1 MPNEDFPRVWDIEA
15 EKHELYELLTDD
27 SKKISPFH
35 GKNFADVFI
44 YAMTIGFHK
53 KLRLPIKKRMG
64 SVNFSA
70 LKDMEWVIRAIAVSE
85 TGELNILKNKHD
97 IANIAEEYANGG
109 IEYLRKL
116 IYEEEPG
123 EAYKRME
130 AELRTLLAPFTDSE
144 GRISATSLASN
155 KSDRR

>member
-1 MPNEDFPRVWDIEA
+1 MPNEDFPRDWDIEA
-15 EKHELYELLTDD
+15 EKHKWYEQLTDG

-44 YAMTIGFHK
+44 YAMVIGFHK
-53 KLRLPIKKRMG
+53 KLRLPIKKRMS
-64 SVNFSA
+64 SVPFSV

-85 TGELNILKNKHD
+85 TGDLKILFNKRD

-109 IEYLRKL
+109 IEYLYKL
-116 IYEEEPG
+116 IFTEEPG

-130 AELRTLLAPFTDSE
+130 DELKTLLASQKDSE
-144 GRISATSLASN
+144 SPISATSLAPDTQ
-155 KSDRR
+155 DRK